1 MKNSAARKLK
11 QVPAEYLV
19 LGIDPHKKKHA
30 AVAITEDLMV
40 RARFKFANSGAG
52 FEQALENARAEMIKS
67 SCRGVFFAIETG
79 GHYWR
84 NFAYFLE
91 ERGIPFRLISQLT
104 LKRMRDGR
112 DLNRRK
118 NDFRDA
124 EMAAN
129 VFRTGD
135 FTETKL
141 PQGVYA
147 DLRNSYSAYFRLVK
161 ERTRITN
168 LLKGL
173 LDGLFPEFTQV
184 FKDPCG
190 RTALTV
196 LSVWPSPA
204 AIASMNEDVFVAAIR
219 SERQGRLMVGK
230 LKALRE
236 TAQTSIGIK
245 PGADAVAMEVS
256 LLVNRY
262 RLIEQ
267 QVDGLVKSLI
277 LQVDRTEE
285 GKYLLSIPGVNY
297 LSTAALLAELG
308 PLSSYSNA
316 KQLVKMAGTNPIE
329 AESGGKRL
337 GKTPMSKK
345 GRPRLRYS
353 AWSAVIPLFRHNPDF
368 RAWAKRLRERPAHAN
383 PLNGKEVVGAALNRL
398 LRLVYVLVKKQ
409 EFYRSPQIAL
419 LVNQEVD
426 NICIRAGGETS
437 DKLMGA
443 LWSKPVS
450 HHGALAPLAKPG

>member
-11 QVPAEYLV
+11 QVPAGYLV
-19 LGIDPHKKKHA
+19 VGVDPHKKKHA

-40 RARFKFANSGAG
+40 RTKFKFANSRDG
-52 FEQALENARAEMIKS
+52 FDQALENARAEMNKA
-67 SCRGVFFAIETG
+67 SCRGVIFAIETG
-79 GHYWR
+79 GHFWR
-84 NFAYFLE
+84 NFAYSLE
-91 ERGIPFRLISQLT
+91 ERGVPFRLISQLT

-124 EMAAN
+124 EMAAG
-129 VFRTGD
+129 VLLTGD

-147 DLRNSYSAYFRLVK
+147 DLRSTHSAYFRLVK
-161 ERTRITN
+161 ERTRIIN

-173 LDGLFPEFTQV
+173 LDGLFPEFTEV

-190 RTALTV
+190 RTARVV
-196 LSVWPSPA
+196 LATCASPA
-204 AIASMNEDVFVAAIR
+204 AIAGMSEDVFVEVIR
-219 SERQGRLMVGK
+219 AGRQGLLMRKK
-230 LKALRE
+230 LKALHQAARN
-236 TAQTSIGIK
+236 SIGVK
-245 PGADAVAMEVS
+245 PGAEAVAMEVS
-256 LLVNRY
+256 LLVGRY
-262 RLIEQ
+262 CLIEQ
-267 QVDGLVKSLI
+267 QVNRLVKSLVQ
-277 LQVDRTEE
+277 LVDSTEE
-285 GKYLLSIPGVNY
+285 GRYLLSIPGINY

-308 PLSSYSNA
+308 PLKSYQNS

-353 AWSAVIPLFRHNPDF
+353 AWNAVIPLLRHNPDF
-368 RAWAKRLRERPAHAN
+368 RAWAKRLRERAAHAN
-383 PLNGKEVVGAALNRL
+383 PLGGKEVVGAALNRL

-409 EFYRSPQIAL
+409 EFYRSPQIAM
-419 LVNQEVD
+419 VAN
-426 NICIRAGGETS
+426 
-437 DKLMGA
+437 
-443 LWSKPVS
+443 
-450 HHGALAPLAKPG
+450 

>member
-1 MKNSAARKLK
+1 MKNGAARKLK
-11 QVPAEYLV
+11 QVPAGYLV
-19 LGIDPHKKKHA
+19 VGIDPHKKKHA
-30 AVAITEDLMV
+30 AVAITEDLIV
-40 RARFKFANSGAG
+40 RAKFKFDNTRAG
-52 FEQALENARAEMIKS
+52 FEQALENARAEMVKA
-67 SCRGVFFAIETG
+67 SCRGVIFAIETG
-79 GHYWR
+79 GHFWR

-91 ERGIPFRLISQLT
+91 ERGIPFRLISAFT

-124 EMAAN
+124 EMAAD

-147 DLRNSYSAYFRLVK
+147 DLRSAHSAYFRLVK
-161 ERTRITN
+161 ERTRIIN

-196 LSVWPSPA
+196 LSICPSPS
-204 AIASMNEDVFVAAIR
+204 AIACMTEDVFVEAIR
-219 SERQGRLMVGK
+219 SVRQGRLMRKK
-230 LKALRE
+230 LRALHE
-236 TAQTSIGIK
+236 AAQTSIGVR
-245 PGADAVAMEVS
+245 PGAEAVAMEVS

-262 RLIEQ
+262 HLIEQ
-267 QVDGLVKSLI
+267 QVNRLVKSLI
-277 LQVDRTEE
+277 QLVDRTEE
-285 GKYLLSIPGVNY
+285 GKYLLSIPGINY
-297 LSTAALLAELG
+297 LSSAALLAELG
-308 PLSSYSNA
+308 PLKSYHNA
-316 KQLVKMAGTNPIE
+316 KQLIKMAGTNPIVS
-329 AESGGKRL
+329 ESGGKRL
-337 GKTPMSKK
+337 GQTPMSKK

-398 LRLVYVLVKKQ
+398 LRLVHVLVKKQ
-409 EFYRSPQIAL
+409 EFYRSPQTTLQTAL
-419 LVNQEVD
+419 VVN
-426 NICIRAGGETS
+426 
-437 DKLMGA
+437 
-443 LWSKPVS
+443 
-450 HHGALAPLAKPG
+450 

>member
-19 LGIDPHKKKHA
+19 VGIDPHKKKHA

-40 RARFKFANSGAG
+40 RVRFKFANSRAG
-52 FEQALENARAEMIKS
+52 FEQALESARAEMIKS
-67 SCRGVFFAIETG
+67 SCRGVIFAIETG
-79 GHYWR
+79 GHFWR

-124 EMAAN
+124 EMAAG

-147 DLRNSYSAYFRLVK
+147 ALRSTHSAYYRLVK
-161 ERTRITN
+161 ERTRIIN

-190 RTALTV
+190 RTALVV
-196 LSVWPSPA
+196 LSTCPVPA
-204 AIASMNEDVFVAAIR
+204 AIAGMNEDTFVDTVRA
-219 SERQGRLMVGK
+219 ERQGRLMRKK
-230 LKALRE
+230 LRALHQA
-236 TAQTSIGIK
+236 AQTSIGIR
-245 PGADAVAMEVS
+245 PGADSVAMEVS
-256 LLVNRY
+256 LLVSRY
-262 RLIEQ
+262 CLVEQ
-267 QVDGLVKSLI
+267 QVDRFVKSLI
-277 LQVDRTEE
+277 QLVDRTEE
-285 GKYLLSIPGVNY
+285 GKYLLSIPGINY

-308 PLSSYSNA
+308 PLKWYQNA
-316 KQLVKMAGTNPIE
+316 KQIIKMAGTNPIE
-329 AESGGKRL
+329 SESGGKRR
-337 GKTPMSKK
+337 GHTPMSKK

-368 RAWAKRLRERPAHAN
+368 RAWAKRLRERPVNAN

-398 LRLVYVLVKKQ
+398 LRLVYALVRKK
-409 EFYRSPQIAL
+409 EFYRSPQAS
-419 LVNQEVD
+419 LVAN
-426 NICIRAGGETS
+426 
-437 DKLMGA
+437 
-443 LWSKPVS
+443 
-450 HHGALAPLAKPG
+450 